1 MSQLTFHPP
10 TRDRVDFI
18 AGRLRAADVAELA
31 ITHPGEA
38 PRALLRDSVAAA
50 RWAIVAE
57 VDGRPAIAYGV
68 TPTADPRIGS
78 AWMLATDDLR
88 LVSRAFIA
96 RCRAE
101 VRLMEQ
107 TFLVLTNEV
116 HRENALALRWLEWL
130 GFTIDRERPSGP
142 NGELFVFWK
151 GEAIRCA
158 AR

>member
-1 MSQLTFHPP
+1 MAVLTFHPP
-10 TRDRVDFI
+10 TRDRVEFI
-18 AGRLRAADVAELA
+18 AERLRAADVAELA
-31 ITHPGEA
+31 ITHPGQA
-38 PRALLRDSVAAA
+38 PGDVLRDAIDSA

-57 VDGRPAIAYGV
+57 VDGRPAIVYGV
-68 TPTADPRIGS
+68 TPTPDPRVGS

-88 LVSRAFIA
+88 RVSREFIA

-107 TFLVLTNEV
+107 TFLVLFNEV
-116 HRENALALRWLEWL
+116 HRENKLALRWLEWL
-130 GFTIDRERPSGP
+130 GFTVDRERPTGP